1 MKAASF
7 NYARPQ
13 SVSDAVGLLAKAE
26 DGTRIMAGGQSLG
39 PMLNLRLVQP
49 PLIIDIAGLAE
60 LRSVERDGDALV
72 IGACVTHADI
82 EDGRLPDV
90 THGILPRI
98 ARGIAYR
105 AVRNRG
111 TIGGS
116 LGHADPAADWVTT
129 LTALGASVQLTG
141 APGRRDLAV
150 TEFIQGVLQTA
161 LRPGELVTAI
171 RLPSLSPTARFGYA
185 KACRKPGEFAHAMA
199 AVLIEPDTARSRI
212 VIGAIDTTPII
223 IDDSSLFGGATSHLT
238 PQFDRALADRRLIQA
253 GVADP
258 AARHIHVSVLARA
271 IAEAAA

>member
-141 APGRRDLAV
+141 AAGRRDLAV